1 MTTDGFDSLD
11 RITLVHF
18 AEGYGDHC
26 VFLRESGKPSA
37 ENEDVD
43 FNSERHNGSGTKH
56 EVIDARDTGSVV
68 EMDATE
74 KEHEVEMD
82 ATEKEHEVEMDATE
96 TEHEMEMDAMETEH
110 EVEMDATETE
120 HEVEM
125 DAFETEH
132 EFEAEIDH
140 EIEIEKTEAVAA
152 GRSPF

>member
-37 ENEDVD
+37 ENEDVG

-82 ATEKEHEVEMDATE
+82 VTETEHHAEMDATE
-96 TEHEMEMDAMETEH
+96 TEHK
-110 EVEMDATETE
+110 VEMDATETD
-120 HEVEM
+120 HEVK
-125 DAFETEH
+125 
-132 EFEAEIDH
+132 
-140 EIEIEKTEAVAA
+140 IEKTEAVAA
-152 GRSPF
+152 GTSPLYTFLVMILIGYRCNQQLSSSYHSIYFP

>member
-26 VFLRESGKPSA
+26 VFLRESGKPSP

-82 ATEKEHEVEMDATE
+82 VTETEHHAEMDATE
-96 TEHEMEMDAMETEH
+96 TEHK
-110 EVEMDATETE
+110 VEMDATETD
-120 HEVEM
+120 HEVK
-125 DAFETEH
+125 
-132 EFEAEIDH
+132 
-140 EIEIEKTEAVAA
+140 IEKTEAVVA
-152 GRSPF
+152 GTSPLYTLLVMILIGYRCSQQLSSSYHSIYFP